1 MRPSHASFA
10 LRVFLLCHGGWGGW
24 VRGAEVANH
33 VQCLLRSEVML
44 WYWSLFLFLPPKVML
59 LIFVSAGATR
69 SDATL
74 LLLHL
79 PSEVMLRYWSLLLR
93 LPSEVMLSHA
103 IGFCF
108 YTCPQKPCYPLP
120 IDLCF
125 PTCHQKWWCYA
136 IDFYFNTCHQKWCY
150 PIDLC
155 FSTCTRSDS
164 MLLILASTRP
174 TEVMLRYWSLLLRLP
189 PQVMLLYWFF
199 RHLPPEVI
207 LLHWSMRGEIA
218 ETGQGD
224 FRSVPVLCSDV
235 SESNCWWQA
244 KNGFG
249 NPAVWRNCL

>member
-44 WYWSLFLFLPPKVML
+44 WYWSLFLFLPPEVML
-59 LIFVSAGATR
+59 LIFVSARATR

-79 PSEVMLRYWSLLLR
+79 PSEVILRYWSLLLR

-164 MLLILASTRP
+164 MLLIFASIGQQKWCYATDLCFYACHHKWCYSIDFFG
-174 TEVMLRYWSLLLRLP
+174 TCH
-189 PQVMLLYWFF
+189 QKWFYS
-199 RHLPPEVI
+199 I
-207 LLHWSMRGEIA
+207 
-218 ETGQGD
+218 D
-224 FRSVPVLCSDV
+224 LCG
-235 SESNCWWQA
+235 A
-244 KNGFG
+244 KLQKLVTIKFHNQT
-249 NPAVWRNCL
+249 